1 MSSQGSGAAAPISRV
16 GFVGLGIMGQP
27 MVRNLLK
34 AGFSLV
40 VHSRTRTSVD
50 AMVALGATAAA
61 SPADVAR
68 TTEIV
73 VTMVPD
79 SSDVELVAAG
89 PGGVFDGAHPGL
101 IVADMSTISPAVT
114 RDLARRAAGHGI
126 AWLDAPVS
134 GGELGAIAGSLTI
147 MVGGADDVFERA
159 RPVFAAMGQRVTHI
173 GPTGHGQTAKLC
185 NQILAA
191 VNLLASCEALVL
203 GAKAGLNLDKL
214 HEALTGGAGNSW
226 AFQNLGKKI
235 LNRDFAPAFKVRLQ
249 QKDLRLVSETARE
262 LQVPVTGTEVV
273 QQLLRSLEAHGA
285 GDDGT
290 QKLVTVLEKLAN
302 TIVSGTAHGS

>member
-1 MSSQGSGAAAPISRV
+1 MSSQSGVATAITKV

-27 MVRNLLK
+27 MARNLLK

-40 VHSRTRTSVD
+40 VHSRTRASAD
-50 AMVALGATAAA
+50 ALAALGATVAA
-61 SPADVAR
+61 SAADVAR
-68 TTEIV
+68 ATEIV
-73 VTMVPD
+73 ITMVPD
-79 SSDVELVAAG
+79 SKDVELVASG
-89 PGGVFDGAHPGL
+89 PDGVFAGAHPGL
-101 IVADMSTISPAVT
+101 IVADMSTISPATT
-114 RDLARRAAGHGI
+114 RDLAARANDLGI

-147 MVGGADDVFERA
+147 MVGGTDAAFERA
-159 RPVFAAMGQRVTHI
+159 QPVFAAMGQRVTHI

-226 AFQNLGKKI
+226 AFQNLGRKM
-235 LNRDFAPAFKVRLQ
+235 LNRDFAPAFKVKLQ

-262 LQVPVTGTEVV
+262 LHVPVVGTEVV
-273 QQLLRSLEAHGA
+273 QQLLRALEAQGA

-290 QKLVTVLEKLAN
+290 QKLVTVLEGLAQ
-302 TIVSGTAHGS
+302 TTVRAAAHKA